1 MASTLQAQME
11 GRSRE
16 RSHLTISI
24 PDPETFATIYG
35 RCESPL
41 HDKPLSPFSEKQNK
55 FKAVV
60 LAKGKRLPR
69 PPETPPS
76 TMATILS
83 MDSSV
88 KENCTKERNKE
99 KKKEESLLQPSRRD
113 TPKVSTSRAATPG
126 SSSTPRATATT
137 PKSSTPKSSTPR
149 SRKSASKEW
158 SNYQR
163 AKVKDRIIREIC
175 IKAANRELNLDN
187 RQWDDQ
193 EEASEASRYLSKLE
207 GGENAKNLDTLEE
220 KSTLGTHDADDSTN
234 PSDCE
239 IIRPPTPVKMRSNG
253 CSFNP
258 TGYVNPTGSVITI
271 PSPHARNSPSAA
283 SPFYELQPLP
293 KSESTPLSPQNG
305 DSAKLLKPS
314 PKSGPMLSLRRF
326 VESPRGTTVFD
337 KATCQTFKKGGGKNG
352 QPGDLIKRAFF
363 KSLSVSTQTTNK
375 GGLESDAMSSPSM
388 ATTSNNESSPS
399 DNLVSSNLYGD
410 VASVTSPSSTSL
422 RQSSMETEAANNL
435 SGRAP
440 TKNSEPVPAKTE
452 GIMNDSEPGE
462 AKIEGKENDSE
473 PVQAKNEGET
483 YDSEPS
489 QVKTAGVTNNSEPGP
504 AKIEGILKNKGAPV
518 IDGSFLAL
526 PQLDHASLSA
536 PSEQDRELQLGRD
549 MVILSEAFHLDRN
562 TQSLLA
568 QYDARTV
575 EDFCLMTTE
584 DLEKLVKTA
593 AESNRPLPPLQ
604 VRKLQVLR
612 EWAQN
617 LADQSMREAEMS
629 VICQCAA
636 DIANDHVY
644 EQSSNLIPKD
654 WAKQFRE
661 DLPRLKQTLKERG
674 GKTAAA
680 MSWFSSYFSFPSMY
694 CGPM

>member
-1 MASTLQAQME
+1 M
-11 GRSRE
+11 
-16 RSHLTISI
+16 
-24 PDPETFATIYG
+24 
-35 RCESPL
+35 
-41 HDKPLSPFSEKQNK
+41 
-55 FKAVV
+55 
-60 LAKGKRLPR
+60 
-69 PPETPPS
+69 
-76 TMATILS
+76 
-83 MDSSV
+83 
-88 KENCTKERNKE
+88 
-99 KKKEESLLQPSRRD
+99 
-113 TPKVSTSRAATPG
+113 
-126 SSSTPRATATT
+126 
-137 PKSSTPKSSTPR
+137 
-149 SRKSASKEW
+149 
-158 SNYQR
+158 
-163 AKVKDRIIREIC
+163 
-175 IKAANRELNLDN
+175 KAANRELNLDN
-187 RQWDDQ
+187 RQWDDP
-193 EEASEASRYLSKLE
+193 EEPSEASRYLSKLE
-207 GGENAKNLDTLEE
+207 GGENAKKLDTFDE
-220 KSTLGTHDADDSTN
+220 KSTVETHDADDSTS

-239 IIRPPTPVKMRSNG
+239 IIRPPTPVKFRSNG
-253 CSFNP
+253 GSFNP
-258 TGYVNPTGSVITI
+258 TSYTNPAGSVIII

-293 KSESTPLSPQNG
+293 KSDSNPLSPLNG
-305 DSAKLLKPS
+305 DAGKLLKPS

-352 QPGDLIKRAFF
+352 QPGELIKRAFF
-363 KSLSVSTQTTNK
+363 KGLSVSTQTTNNK
-375 GGLESDAMSSPSM
+375 GGSESDAMSSPCM

-399 DNLVSSNLYGD
+399 DNVASSNQYGD

-435 SGRAP
+435 SGKVPTNNSELAP
-440 TKNSEPVPAKTE
+440 AKVEGTMKNSEPDEV
-452 GIMNDSEPGE
+452 
-462 AKIEGKENDSE
+462 KIEGKENDSE
-473 PVQAKNEGET
+473 PVHAKIEGET
-483 YDSEPS
+483 QDSEPR
-489 QVKTAGVTNNSEPGP
+489 QLKVAGVTNNPEPGP
-504 AKIEGILKNKGAPV
+504 TKIEGILKNKGAPV

-526 PQLDHASLSA
+526 PQLDHTSLGA
-536 PSEQDRELQLGRD
+536 PSEQDRELHLGRD

-562 TQSLLA
+562 TQSLLV

-617 LADQSMREAEMS
+617 LADQSVREAEMS
-629 VICQCAA
+629 AICQCAA
-636 DIANDHVY
+636 DIANEHVY

-661 DLPRLKQTLKERG
+661 DLPKLKQTLKERG